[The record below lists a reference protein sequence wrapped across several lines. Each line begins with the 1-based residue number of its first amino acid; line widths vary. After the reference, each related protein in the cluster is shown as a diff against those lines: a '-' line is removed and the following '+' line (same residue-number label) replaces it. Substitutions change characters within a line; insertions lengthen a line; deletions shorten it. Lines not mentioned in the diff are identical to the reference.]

1 MATGL
6 VEIMKIAAMDA
17 YQAGKPMTIMYADVT
32 AVDPLEITINPSIT
46 LKEADGQI
54 KLARQVTDYDTS
66 ISLIDP
72 ADDGDTVW
80 RTEEKGGGSGE
91 VSYESHYH
99 DITGKHRI
107 TVHNKLKV
115 GEKVILV
122 RMQGGKEY
130 LVIDRVGE

>member
-1 MATGL
+1 MASGI
-6 VEIMKIAAMDA
+6 VDVMKEAAMGA
-17 YQAGKPMTIMYADVT
+17 YEASKPMTIMYAQVT
-32 AVDPLEITINPSIT
+32 AVDPIEITINPSIT

-66 ISLIDP
+66 ISLIGP
-72 ADDGDTVW
+72 ADEGDTVW

-91 VSYESHYH
+91 ASYESHYH